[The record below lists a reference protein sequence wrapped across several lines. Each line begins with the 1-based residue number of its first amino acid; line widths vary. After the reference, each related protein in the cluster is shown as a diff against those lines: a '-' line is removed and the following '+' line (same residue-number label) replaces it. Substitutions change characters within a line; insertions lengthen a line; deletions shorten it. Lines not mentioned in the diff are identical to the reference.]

1 MAAAFQSDSAE
12 AATSKEHPG
21 GGSEGGGRHMGGA
34 GHVERGCFYASEG
47 RSRLSCL
54 ACSRACSRSEG
65 AWEKGQSRVLTWSRP
80 SLEPKR
86 PGQDEAL

>member
-1 MAAAFQSDSAE
+1 
-12 AATSKEHPG
+12 
-21 GGSEGGGRHMGGA
+21 MGGA

-54 ACSRACSRSEG
+54 ACSRAYSRSEG

-86 PGQDEAL
+86 PGQDEALECVGLTATGAWLPTKLWAWLGPKKSV